1 MSGNGADRKLW
12 GKILLTARCGES
24 AAEDATLLEEQE
36 GAAQVRVA
44 QQLEEEAGLD
54 RETGWVSQPGWISD
68 SDSELTRIASFAI
81 NPCDYEGVLWEEFKQ
96 MEQQTEQQRFRL
108 FVHRCAR
115 DWMAVAEEAAGV
127 AQEDEDAGASQGDE
141 QGDEQESDAGGWTV
155 VLVENLDSSV
165 TVPML
170 QATFAQIGCVQWAE
184 MAQDEG
190 ADWGW
195 VGFERSEDAEEAV
208 QRFGGVEMAGEPMRC
223 TLISSD

>member
-1 MSGNGADRKLW
+1 MCMGAPGIGWLWQRK
-12 GKILLTARCGES
+12 
-24 AAEDATLLEEQE
+24 
-36 GAAQVRVA
+36 
-44 QQLEEEAGLD
+44 QQG
-54 RETGWVSQPGWISD
+54 P
-68 SDSELTRIASFAI
+68 
-81 NPCDYEGVLWEEFKQ
+81 
-96 MEQQTEQQRFRL
+96 
-108 FVHRCAR
+108 
-115 DWMAVAEEAAGV
+115 V
-127 AQEDEDAGASQGDE
+127 AQEEEYTGASQA
-141 QGDEQESDAGGWTV
+141 GDEQESDAGGWTV